1 VVGHGPAEGNGEMAE
16 RTRER
21 LKRKSNTMSSSMLL
35 VSAGHES
42 FMQCFGGTGR
52 GKEER
57 IWSGDRM
64 FGHNVLENQ

>member
-1 VVGHGPAEGNGEMAE
+1 LLKEMAE
-16 RTRER
+16 RTRETLDR
-21 LKRKSNTMSSSMLL
+21 QSSTMSSSMLL

-42 FMQCFGGTGR
+42 FMQCFRGTGG

-57 IWSGDRM
+57 VWSGDRM